1 MSSPERFLPFA
12 HHLAD
17 LSGAAIR
24 PWYRTDLAL
33 SDKGGHHDFDPVTE
47 GDRAGEL
54 AMRAAIGAAHPG
66 HGILGEEHGRAPGTE
81 PWEWVLDPI
90 DGTRA
95 FVAGLPT
102 WGTIIGLR
110 HADVPVLG
118 VVDQPVSGERWWG
131 CEGRAFL
138 RDHRGERPI
147 RARRGVALRDALFAT
162 TTPELFQTP
171 AQRALLGALQT
182 HTRLRRY
189 GGDCFNYVLVATGS
203 IDVVVERALQPYDV
217 VGVIPIVE
225 AAGGVMTNW
234 AGGPAG
240 EGGGAVAAGSPELHA
255 EVMRWIRETGAE
267 A

>member
-1 MSSPERFLPFA
+1 MPAPSHFLPFA

-17 LSGAAIR
+17 LSGDVIR

-33 SDKGGHHDFDPVTE
+33 IDKGGHYDYDPVTE
-47 GDRAGEL
+47 GDRAGETV
-54 AMRAAIGAAHPG
+54 MRAAITATHPD
-66 HGILGEEHGRAPGTE
+66 HGILGEEHGRRAGTG

-110 HADVPVLG
+110 EGGAPVLG
-118 VVDQPVSGERWWG
+118 VVNQPISGERWWG
-131 CEGRAFL
+131 SDAGAFV

-147 RARRGVALRDALFAT
+147 RARRGVTLRDAVFAT

-171 AQRALLGALQT
+171 AQQALLAALQAG
-182 HTRLRRY
+182 TRLRRY
-189 GGDCFNYVLVATGS
+189 GGDCFNYVLIAMGS

-217 VGVIPIVE
+217 VGVIPIIE
-225 AAGGVMTNW
+225 AAGGVITNW

-240 EGGGAVAAGSPELHA
+240 DGGGAVAAGSPELHA
-255 EVMRWIRETGAE
+255 EVMRLVRESGATE
-267 A
+267 